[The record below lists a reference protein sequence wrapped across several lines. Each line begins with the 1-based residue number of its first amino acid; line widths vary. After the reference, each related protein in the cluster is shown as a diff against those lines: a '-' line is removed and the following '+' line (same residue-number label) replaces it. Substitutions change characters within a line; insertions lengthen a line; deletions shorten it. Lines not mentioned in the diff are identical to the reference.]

1 VSPGSPDSLKR
12 VPNPKQTIDAL
23 KNALAPFAD
32 PTRLPHVAAVSL
44 VSALLAYP
52 NPAAQSTAGRLGLR
66 AGAAALSGFV
76 VWTALRDLQSDFF
89 RRPLRAGFT
98 AAGVG
103 AALALAEASDAVDAR
118 LHQSLVRRG
127 VKRPRLVLAAASA
140 VFVALSYISPRKDDT
155 AEVKAEE
162 FPDAD
167 TVPVPSEVRALV
179 NTLLSATDDW
189 GAPQLRAQLE
199 VAEAIA
205 YSGEDEEAFYPGVGF
220 SVPDGLPR
228 AVPGSGNFPIIGRY
242 HPFDGRSADVY
253 LSTQNGRI
261 DALSIGPGDDWSPE
275 DEIEWMDAGG
285 SVQDLPGWPAP
296 DELTLMVETPDGLR
310 SLSSAEPE

>member
-1 VSPGSPDSLKR
+1 MSPGSPDRLKR
-12 VPNPKQTIDAL
+12 VPTPKQTLDAL
-23 KNALAPFAD
+23 KNSLAPFAD
-32 PTRLPHVAAVSL
+32 PTRLPHVAAMSL
-44 VSALLAYP
+44 ASALLAYP
-52 NPAAQSTAGRLGLR
+52 NPATQSTSGRLGLR

-103 AALALAEASDAVDAR
+103 AALALAEASDAIDAR

-205 YSGEDEEAFYPGVGF
+205 YSGEDEEAIYPGVGF

-253 LSTQNGRI
+253 LSIQNGRI
-261 DALSIGPGDDWSPE
+261 DALSIGPGDDWSLDE
-275 DEIEWMDAGG
+275 EIEWMDAGG

-296 DELTLMVETPDGLR
+296 DALTLMIETPDGLR
-310 SLSSAEPE
+310 PL